1 MADENAVHDA
11 VVDLLSEWE
20 SPVTDKR
27 VFSQRL
33 ATYLAEGVADRGFDV
48 SVDRTARGPCDVVV
62 GDVGVLVFTDF
73 SHADTVELRSQS
85 ERIRDRV
92 DTLVVFGY
100 LLPER
105 DLDRW
110 RMGEF
115 KYEAMGLRLD
125 EVTFLRRDPRT
136 ETVEEH
142 GWPSRVWR
150 FAVGVVALL
159 SIVIGIELAV
169 LYQAFG
175 GAAPSPELTLAA
187 VVVLS
192 ALLVFIYERIPI

>member
-1 MADENAVHDA
+1 MADENAVHDM

-20 SPVTDKR
+20 SPVADKR
-27 VFSQRL
+27 VFTRRL
-33 ATYLAEGVADRGFDV
+33 TTYLSEELADRGLDMAV
-48 SVDRTARGPCDVVV
+48 ERTAQGPCDIVV

-73 SHADTVELRSQS
+73 SHADTIELRSQS
-85 ERIRDRV
+85 DRIRERV
-92 DTLVVFGY
+92 ETLVVFGY

-125 EVTFLRRDPRT
+125 EVTFLRRDPKT

-150 FAVGVVALL
+150 FAIAVVALL
-159 SIVIGIELAV
+159 SIVIGIELAI

-175 GAAPSPELTLAA
+175 GVAPSPEFTLAA

-192 ALLVFIYERIPI
+192 ALLVFIYERIPV

>member
-1 MADENAVHDA
+1 MADENAVHEA
-11 VVDLLSEWE
+11 VVDLLSRWE
-20 SPVTDKR
+20 SPVANKR
-27 VFSQRL
+27 VFNQRL
-33 ATYLAEGVADRGFDV
+33 AAHLESELDDRGLDV
-48 SVDRTARGPCDVVV
+48 SVERTAQGPCDITV
-62 GDVGVLVFTDF
+62 DSVGVLVFTDF
-73 SHADTVELRSQS
+73 SHADSVELHAQS
-85 ERIRDRV
+85 DRIQERV

-115 KYEAMGLRLD
+115 KYEAMGLD
-125 EVTFLRRDPRT
+125 MEEVTFLRRNPTT

-150 FAVGVVALL
+150 FAVAVVALL
-159 SIVIGIELAV
+159 SIVIGVELAI

-192 ALLVFIYERIPI
+192 ALLVFLYERIPL